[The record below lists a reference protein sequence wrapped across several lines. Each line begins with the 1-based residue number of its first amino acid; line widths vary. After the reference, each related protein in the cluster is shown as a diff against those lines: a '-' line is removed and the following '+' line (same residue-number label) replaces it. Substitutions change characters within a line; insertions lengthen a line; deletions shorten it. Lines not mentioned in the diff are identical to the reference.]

1 MDIKSIEANIV
12 EFMELE
18 GYDKYQAR
26 EKAKKLSIKFLL
38 RKYSDELD
46 YLAEVHYED

>member
-26 EKAKKLSIKFLL
+26 EKAKKISMKFLQ
-38 RKYSDELD
+38 KQEFDNID
-46 YLAEVHYED
+46 YLAEVLYED